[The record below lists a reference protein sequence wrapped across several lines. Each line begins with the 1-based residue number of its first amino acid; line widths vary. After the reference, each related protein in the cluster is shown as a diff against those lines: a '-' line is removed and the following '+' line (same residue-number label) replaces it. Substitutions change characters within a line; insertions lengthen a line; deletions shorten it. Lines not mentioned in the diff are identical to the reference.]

1 MLQENTI
8 QQPGVKESSE
18 KSSNPIVR
26 WLASALSYIFHPLFI
41 PTYVFLFL
49 MNAFPYEFADITDWQ
64 LKMRL
69 FGVFWLTAFFPAFA
83 VFLLWRL
90 KFSDSIFLRTQ
101 KERIVPYVITMF
113 FYWWMYYLS
122 RNFNDQPIVLRF
134 FFMGIF
140 IATVFGLIINNYFKI
155 SLHGM
160 GVGGACT
167 AIILFSM
174 YYHLNFGGTIS
185 ACILLGGLVCS
196 SRFVVSDHTNKEIY
210 TGLAVGI
217 GCQLLSYWFI
227 M

>member
-1 MLQENTI
+1 MIPEKTI
-8 QQPGVKESSE
+8 QLENSNNSSDNMGGSVVK
-18 KSSNPIVR
+18 
-26 WLASALSYIFHPLFI
+26 WLASAISYIFHPLFI

-49 MNAFPYEFADITDWQ
+49 LKAFPYEFADITEWQ
-64 LKMRL
+64 LQMKL

-90 KFSDSIFLRTQ
+90 KFSNSIFLRTQ

-122 RNFNDQPIVLRF
+122 RNFQDQPIVLRF

-140 IATVFGLIINNYFKI
+140 IATVFGLILNNYFKI
-155 SLHGM
+155 SLHAM
-160 GVGGACT
+160 GIGGATT
-167 AIILFSM
+167 AIILFSI
-174 YYHLNFGGTIS
+174 YYHLNFGAVIS
-185 ACILLGGLVCS
+185 ISILLCGIVCT
-196 SRFVVSDHTNKEIY
+196 SRFLVSDHTNKEIY

-217 GCQLLSYWFI
+217 GCQLLAYWFI

>member
-1 MLQENTI
+1 MSEEKTI
-8 QQPGVKESSE
+8 QAEQLHEAATKIG
-18 KSSNPIVR
+18 NPILK
-26 WLASALSYIFHPLFI
+26 WGATLISYIFHPLFI

-49 MNAFPYEFADITDWQ
+49 MKAFPYEFAGITEWQ
-64 LKMRL
+64 LQMRL

-90 KFSDSIFLRTQ
+90 RFSDSIFLRTQ
-101 KERIVPYVITMF
+101 KERIVPYVISMF

-122 RNFNDQPIVLRF
+122 RNFQDQPLVLRF

-140 IATVFGLIINNYFKI
+140 IATVFGLILNNYFKI

-160 GVGGACT
+160 GVGGATT
-167 AIILFSM
+167 AIILFSL
-174 YYHLNFGGTIS
+174 YYHLNFGSVIS
-185 ACILLGGLVCS
+185 ISIILSGLVCT
-196 SRFVVSDHTNKEIY
+196 SRFLVSDHTNKEIY

-217 GCQLLSYWFI
+217 GCQLMAYWFV